1 MVHVAPSCR
10 SSVTSPKLRKRMPKG
25 AAKLDWKSW
34 QSKDE
39 FLLSEVSTRG
49 PSHAASRERWRGAE
63 NAAQA
68 FLATLTDLDRANDV
82 TSDNVI
88 SLVRACHLRCRCCDG
103 RWDFA

>member
-1 MVHVAPSCR
+1 MVHVAPLCGSP
-10 SSVTSPKLRKRMPKG
+10 VTSPKLRKKMPKG

-63 NAAQA
+63 KRGAGVSCNA
-68 FLATLTDLDRANDV
+68 DR
-82 TSDNVI
+82 S
-88 SLVRACHLRCRCCDG
+88 G
-103 RWDFA
+103 QGE